1 MQRFSIVFTNRLT
14 LQTKSEKMN
23 VQEER
28 VRLPHWMKVP
38 LPKGE
43 YYSKVKNLVIQ
54 KKLNTICV
62 SGNCPNKGECWSAG
76 TATFMILGE
85 KCTRN
90 CKFCQVYT
98 MKPEPLDWDEPQ
110 RLAETIKE
118 LNLKHAVITSVARDE
133 LPDGG
138 AQFWATTI
146 RTIKKVNP
154 TITMEVLIPDFRRG
168 TRALDLVI
176 NEKPEVISHN
186 IETVKRLTPEVRS
199 MARYENSLELL
210 DYIAKS
216 ESVAKS
222 GIMLGFGETEEE
234 ILKAMEDLVKIGV
247 KVFTIGQYLRPSKD
261 HYPVKEYVHPDVFRR
276 LKKTGLQMGFRYVES
291 GPQVR
296 SSYHAERH
304 VNA

>member
-1 MQRFSIVFTNRLT
+1 MDIQQKRP
-14 LQTKSEKMN
+14 
-23 VQEER
+23 
-28 VRLPHWMKVP
+28 RLPHWMKVP
-38 LPKGE
+38 MPHGE
-43 YYSKVKNLVIQ
+43 NYSRVKNLVLHQ
-54 KKLNTICV
+54 KLNTICV

-98 MKPEPLDWDEPQ
+98 MKPDPPDQDEPR
-110 RLAETIKE
+110 RLAETIKS
-118 LNLKHAVITSVARDE
+118 LQLRHAVITSVARDE

-146 RTIKKVNP
+146 HTIKELNP

-168 TRALDLVI
+168 NQALDLII

-186 IETVKRLTPEVRS
+186 IETVKRLTPAVRS
-199 MARYENSLELL
+199 MARYEQSLSLL
-210 DYIAKS
+210 KYI
-216 ESVAKS
+216 VKS
-222 GIMLGFGETEEE
+222 GIVTKSGVMLGLGEKEDEVIE
-234 ILKAMEDLVKIGV
+234 AMHDLVRIGV
-247 KVFTIGQYLRPSKD
+247 KVFTIGQYLQPSKE
-261 HYPVKEYVHPDVFRR
+261 HYQVRQYVHPDTFIR
-276 LKKTGLQMGFRYVES
+276 LKHTGLNIGFRYVES

-296 SSYHAERH
+296 SSYHAELH